1 MTATRGAG
9 RGRRPITLEIGGRS
23 RTVQLSDTGTQLVVT
38 LDGTAH
44 ALDALQVEPGRWSL
58 LLGSARASRD
68 VRVRRDHDG
77 AWTVFVEG
85 RRVPVAIREPCR
97 RRAPGDESPASGP
110 ARITAPMPGKVVR
123 LLVSLGDRVEPG
135 HGVAIVEAMKM
146 ENELKAPRAGTVL
159 QVFVREGASVEA
171 SAPLMVIG

>member
-1 MTATRGAG
+1 MSLPRGSG
-9 RGRRPITLEIGGRS
+9 RGRHTVTLEIAGRS
-23 RTVQLSDTGTQLVVT
+23 RAVQVVEADAQMVVT
-38 LDGTAH
+38 LDDTDH
-44 ALDALQVEPGRWSL
+44 PVDAVQVEPGRWSL
-58 LLGSARASRD
+58 LVGAARVSRD
-68 VRVRRDHDG
+68 IRVRRDHDG

-85 RRVPVAIREPCR
+85 RRVPVAIREPGR